1 MISGDELQ
9 VLILRRITPA
19 MRACARGEQLIENCA
34 EVEAMFQLRC
44 LLAHIMSEAVLF
56 CVTVKA
62 LAPFCTVEERAMTRE
77 SRPVVDAL
85 EMAAAYLDGRLG
97 PRGQVGQLDQIA
109 LSAGK
114 CGHGGY
120 GGRGD
125 E

>member
-1 MISGDELQ
+1 MSQ
-9 VLILRRITPA
+9 LRR
-19 MRACARGEQLIENCA
+19 
-34 EVEAMFQLRC
+34 

-97 PRGQVGQLDQIA
+97 PRGQVGRLDQIA

-114 CGHGGY
+114 CGHGGD

>member
-1 MISGDELQ
+1 
-9 VLILRRITPA
+9 
-19 MRACARGEQLIENCA
+19 
-34 EVEAMFQLRC
+34 MFQLRC

-97 PRGQVGQLDQIA
+97 PRGHVGRLDQIA